1 MVDFNALLAQ
11 KYAILGQHA
20 DAAQLGAQAGMYEA
34 QSKRP
39 LYSAEA
45 GLNNAQAAGIPQNI
59 AIARQQANTAQFG
72 EMARAPLYGA
82 QANLENTQAQ
92 LAPGSALAQNNLAGA
107 QAGSMNAQT
116 GVTNMHL
123 GPTTLDAQLWLNQ
136 NPSKTLTDY
145 FAAHPGQAPAGH
157 LATGTSRVSG
167 KGSGMV
173 DTVQAKLAP
182 KEAVLNAGAAEHL
195 GRPVIQALN
204 AIGVAKMGMVPP
216 ADDRVKGANAAQT
229 AGKTGH
235 YAKGVAKAAK
245 GGKGGKGAPKAQPSD
260 TPALSQID
268 PQTLMAALQMGQGGM
283 GMAPPGG
290 IPPGGIPQGQPQMPA
305 GGMGMS

>member
-1 MVDFNALLAQ
+1 MRTINLLVVEDHAIVREGL
-11 KYAILGQHA
+11 KRILGQHA

-204 AIGVAKMGMVPP
+204 AIGVAKMGMAPP

-229 AGKTGH
+229 AGKTGTTNGH
-235 YAKGVAKAAK
+235 VNVWFCGYTTQLAAASWVGDPTGSSNVNLWAMYNVVI
-245 GGKGGKGAPKAQPSD
+245 GGHRIVVRVRMHVRRSGLGGD
-260 TPALSQID
+260 VHR
-268 PQTLMAALQMGQGGM
+268 
-283 GMAPPGG
+283 
-290 IPPGGIPQGQPQMPA
+290 
-305 GGMGMS
+305 